1 LGTIMLYGG
10 LLEDLVRFCCAL
22 VRVLAGP
29 LLTGARHRAHRGQ
42 HEHRLTGTRREG
54 RVLVAIVV
62 AASALGPILAAFFP
76 TAVVPLSVLPF
87 LFTSAPPD
95 ADTVRA
101 ICLDP
106 TTAMET
112 CRHLQ
117 HRLRLSGVGPSLLS
131 LLPALLLVV
140 LSDGLR
146 RGRRAAWAAAAA
158 MHVFLGGLGG
168 FLLWQATVNRSP
180 EVLVT
185 VAMRHVR
192 FLLLLVVLG
201 TRRLFDVSAPRRTY
215 ATLAGQ
221 AGGLVAL
228 VCSMW
233 RAGSPWAPAS
243 TADPAL
249 SPCCTTCRNASYRR
263 VTSARPSPPYCR

>member
-1 LGTIMLYGG
+1 M
-10 LLEDLVRFCCAL
+10 
-22 VRVLAGP
+22 
-29 LLTGARHRAHRGQ
+29 
-42 HEHRLTGTRREG
+42 
-54 RVLVAIVV
+54 
-62 AASALGPILAAFFP
+62 
-76 TAVVPLSVLPF
+76 
-87 LFTSAPPD
+87 
-95 ADTVRA
+95 
-101 ICLDP
+101 
-106 TTAMET
+106 
-112 CRHLQ
+112 
-117 HRLRLSGVGPSLLS
+117 GPSLLS

-146 RGRRAAWAAAAA
+146 RGRRAAWAAAVA

-192 FLLLLVVLG
+192 FLLALAIPLLVPLVVLLVLLG

-263 VTSARPSPPYCR
+263 VTSARPSPPSCR